1 MMQGVATTP
10 ERRTNCLKLHT
21 RQLRLLNGHHLCSS
35 EANGV
40 SRDPVHQETFHV
52 PIRTNSPEEV
62 EEEETEGMK
71 VGEEEEAEEEEEED
85 EEEAEVLNAELEV
98 AII

>member
-21 RQLRLLNGHHLCSS
+21 RQFRLLNGHHLCSS

-40 SRDPVHQETFHV
+40 RRDPVHQETFHV
-52 PIRTNSPEEV
+52 PIRNSPEEV

-71 VGEEEEAEEEEEED
+71 VGEEEEAEEEEEEEED
-85 EEEAEVLNAELEV
+85 EEEE
-98 AII
+98 

>member
-1 MMQGVATTP
+1 
-10 ERRTNCLKLHT
+10 
-21 RQLRLLNGHHLCSS
+21 
-35 EANGV
+35 
-40 SRDPVHQETFHV
+40 
-52 PIRTNSPEEV
+52 V

>member
-1 MMQGVATTP
+1 M
-10 ERRTNCLKLHT
+10 
-21 RQLRLLNGHHLCSS
+21 
-35 EANGV
+35 
-40 SRDPVHQETFHV
+40 
-52 PIRTNSPEEV
+52 